1 MDGWITIWSSVS
13 SVLLTLIVTTLF
25 NKFIG
30 LPKKWKQEKE
40 AEDKYKE
47 KIMEE
52 NRIRDQRLDHVE
64 EAVNA
69 LPGYRKQSLKI
80 QDELKCTD
88 ERIINLCEQI
98 NQSVIENRREVVER
112 LKRLESREKNAL
124 RAKILEE
131 YRLYTDKAKN
141 PKRAWSEM
149 EEHSFFELVKDYEEL
164 GGNDYVHSVVIP
176 AMHEL
181 RVIFMHDIAA
191 LEELYH
197 SRTI

>member
-52 NRIRDQRLDHVE
+52 NRIRDQRLDQVE

-112 LKRLESREKNAL
+112 LKRLENREKNAL

-131 YRLYTDKAKN
+131 YRLYTDTTKN
-141 PKRAWSEM
+141 PRRAWSEM

-181 RVIFMHDIAA
+181 RVIFMYDIAA